1 LISALA
7 RVAALRSGQTASGDA
22 AAGHAEV
29 ASCLQLAESLTKSMP
44 PQLWITHGLSG
55 SGKTT
60 LTQSLLQEQG
70 MIRLRSDVER
80 KRLAGLGALAPS
92 GSEVEQGLY
101 TQHASRRTYE
111 QLARLAEG
119 LLDAG
124 WPVIIDATC
133 LARWQRDLFRNL
145 AQRRGVP
152 FRILDLRADHAT
164 LRQRIS
170 LRSTRGK
177 DASEADLR
185 VLQRQIETARP
196 LDADE
201 LSVTTVYPVPS
212 T

>member
-1 LISALA
+1 
-7 RVAALRSGQTASGDA
+7 
-22 AAGHAEV
+22 
-29 ASCLQLAESLTKSMP
+29 
-44 PQLWITHGLSG
+44 
-55 SGKTT
+55 
-60 LTQSLLQEQG
+60 

-80 KRLAGLGALAPS
+80 KRLAGLGALAHS
-92 GSEVEQGLY
+92 GSEVEGGLY

-124 WPVIIDATC
+124 WPVIVDATC

-145 AQRRGVP
+145 AQRRVVP

-170 LRSTRGK
+170 LRSTREK